1 MKISRETLHQLI
13 ENKLYK
19 AGLKREH
26 AATVADVLVYADA
39 RGIHSHGAVRVE
51 YYAERISKG
60 GTNRE
65 PTFRIENTGPCTAI
79 LHADNAAGQ
88 VAAKMGMEHAIEI
101 AKKNGVAVVGI
112 SRMGHSGAISYFV
125 RQAAHEGLIGLSI
138 CQSDPMVVPFGG
150 ADIYYGTNP
159 LAFAA
164 PGKGDDMI
172 TNALLP
178 AAGPKGYG
186 LMMMIDILSGILL
199 GLPFGRQVSSMY
211 EDLHAGRN
219 LGQLHLVINP
229 AFFSSCELFRKHISQ
244 TMQELNSVK
253 PAPGFKQVYYPGQDQ
268 DIRQKNADMNGIDIV
283 DDIYQYLISDALYLK
298 SYETKNP
305 FAQ

>member
-1 MKISRETLHQLI
+1 
-13 ENKLYK
+13 
-19 AGLKREH
+19 
-26 AATVADVLVYADA
+26 
-39 RGIHSHGAVRVE
+39 
-51 YYAERISKG
+51 
-60 GTNRE
+60 
-65 PTFRIENTGPCTAI
+65 
-79 LHADNAAGQ
+79 
-88 VAAKMGMEHAIEI
+88 
-101 AKKNGVAVVGI
+101 
-112 SRMGHSGAISYFV
+112 
-125 RQAAHEGLIGLSI
+125 
-138 CQSDPMVVPFGG
+138 MVVPFGG

-164 PGKGDDMI
+164 PGEGDDII
-172 TNALLP
+172 TFDMATTVQAWGKVLDARSRNESIPESWAVDKNGAPTHDPFAVNALLP

-186 LMMMIDILSGILL
+186 LMMMSDILSGILL

-244 TMQELNSVK
+244 TMQELNAVK

-268 DIRQKNADMNGIDIV
+268 DIKQKNADMNGIDIV
-283 DDIYQYLISDALYLK
+283 DDIYQYLISDTLYLK

>member
-1 MKISRETLHQLI
+1 
-13 ENKLYK
+13 
-19 AGLKREH
+19 
-26 AATVADVLVYADA
+26 D
-39 RGIHSHGAVRVE
+39 
-51 YYAERISKG
+51 
-60 GTNRE
+60 
-65 PTFRIENTGPCTAI
+65 
-79 LHADNAAGQ
+79 
-88 VAAKMGMEHAIEI
+88 
-101 AKKNGVAVVGI
+101 KNGAPTHDPFAV
-112 SRMGHSGAISYFV
+112 
-125 RQAAHEGLIGLSI
+125 
-138 CQSDPMVVPFGG
+138 
-150 ADIYYGTNP
+150 
-159 LAFAA
+159 
-164 PGKGDDMI
+164 
-172 TNALLP
+172 NALLP

-244 TMQELNSVK
+244 TMQELNAVK

-268 DIRQKNADMNGIDIV
+268 DIKQKNADMNGIDIV
-283 DDIYQYLISDALYLK
+283 DDIYQYLISGALYLK